1 MVSVLASLAPVV
13 TVLLARTFTAERLT
27 KLQGVGVAL
36 AVVGT
41 LVVTSGR

>member
-1 MVSVLASLAPVV
+1 VLASLAPVV
-13 TVLLARTFTAERLT
+13 TALLARIFTAERLT
-27 KLQGVGVAL
+27 RLQGVGVAL